1 MKGEE
6 GDRKTRQ
13 ELNKTGP
20 ARLDGGE
27 MCGTY
32 AILSSDLF
40 TLAFTLP
47 RSHGA
52 GRTWIYSR
60 GAKRAHERMAL
71 EAGWRW
77 SWAGVCSIFK
87 ILYDFPPSQ
96 VASSFQQFSR
106 EESRINRGRGNFYIR
121 PAASILDFLKFF
133 FNRISKFL
141 SVSFFFSKLG
151 KLCIKK
157 GEGRGRGN

>member
-1 MKGEE
+1 MQFYPLICLLS
-6 GDRKTRQ
+6 RLLCRAP
-13 ELNKTGP
+13 TGP
-20 ARLDGGE
+20 AGREFIQEERSVPTNEWLSRPGGI
-27 MCGTY
+27 GRGPGF
-32 AILSSDLF
+32 APFLKFF
-40 TLAFTLP
+40 TT
-47 RSHGA
+47 
-52 GRTWIYSR
+52 
-60 GAKRAHERMAL
+60 
-71 EAGWRW
+71 
-77 SWAGVCSIFK
+77 
-87 ILYDFPPSQ
+87 FPPQ
-96 VASSFQQFSR
+96 VASPSQQFSR